1 MKCENGMDMPCECH
15 GGRMKMA
22 EGGEAEEMPP
32 DMDAGADDDSLMD
45 SCAEEAM
52 KAMETKDKKGFL
64 DAIRAIVMSCQ
75 E

>member
-1 MKCENGMDMPCECH
+1 M
-15 GGRMKMA
+15 MA
-22 EGGEAEEMPP
+22 EGGEAEMEMP
-32 DMDAGADDDSLMD
+32 DMDDQSMDDAIMD

-64 DAIRAIVMSCQ
+64 DAIRAIVLSCK